1 MRLLSMLATL
11 RHAASEARNPAAYAV
26 VSAARDFRL
35 GTASRKRTTSS
46 APSTTGNF
54 CGSRAYGIR
63 SGRSD
68 CLSVTPYRKRKRADR
83 LVQRR
88 PRYPASNQMNLKGP
102 DVLQTKLVRRAAE
115 EAAELGNR
123 MHIRSLGRRRQIADC
138 HILDHAPTQRAH
150 LGHRG
155 LPFQGWGEAPKPW
168 QTERLEHSATAHRF
182 PPQRVSLD
190 FSNER
195 GASGPRIERKVLCE
209 NSFFRIQDGP
219 DADRA

>member
-1 MRLLSMLATL
+1 MLP
-11 RHAASEARNPAAYAV
+11 RKR
-26 VSAARDFRL
+26 AARPHKLWSARHE
-35 GTASRKRTTSS
+35 TSGS
-46 APSTTGNF
+46 APLR
-54 CGSRAYGIR
+54 GSADFIGPQHHRQLLRLTRIR
-63 SGRSD
+63 DPLRQIR
-68 CLSVTPYRKRKRADR
+68 LPERYPVQKTKRADR

-168 QTERLEHSATAHRF
+168 QTERLEHPATAHRF
-182 PPQRVSLD
+182 PPQRVS
-190 FSNER
+190 SIPTWTQNQ
-195 GASGPRIERKVLCE
+195 K
-209 NSFFRIQDGP
+209 
-219 DADRA
+219 

>member
-1 MRLLSMLATL
+1 MDH
-11 RHAASEARNPAAYAV
+11 HAAAVDIGHLEARC
-26 VSAARDFRL
+26 F
-35 GTASRKRTTSS
+35 G
-46 APSTTGNF
+46 STQ
-54 CGSRAYGIR
+54 
-63 SGRSD
+63 SGRICRGQRGTRLQARHRFEEAHNFIGPQHHRQLLRLTRIRD
-68 CLSVTPYRKRKRADR
+68 PLRQIRLPERYPVQKTKRADR

-88 PRYPASNQMNLKGP
+88 PRYPASNEMNLKGP

-195 GASGPRIERKVLCE
+195 GASGLRI
-209 NSFFRIQDGP
+209 
-219 DADRA
+219 